1 MSRSQRLLGIHD
13 LYYRDGRRY
22 IHFTV
27 GPLSRAT
34 HYINLMKAA
43 GYTWDQSRTNTVKAI
58 QEGAACLAGVVL
70 HTLHFKS
77 SGPLWRP
84 GGTSTRS
91 PSTAASAA
99 ACAQKS
105 RHGDAARVASK
116 DALEAK
122 RRLQPAAPAATA
134 APQAAG
140 TIARVKCGV
149 ALATVGCEGSWWKS
163 LRRGCMCVRR

>member
-1 MSRSQRLLGIHD
+1 MMMQICFSLRGRSCRLLGIHD

-43 GYTWDQSRTNTVKAI
+43 GYTWDQSRKNTVKAI
-58 QEGAACLAGVVL
+58 QEGAACRAGVVL
-70 HTLHFKS
+70 HTLHFKC

-99 ACAQKS
+99 ACAPKS
-105 RHGDAARVASK
+105 SRGATHVASK

-122 RRLQPAAPAATA
+122 GTLQRAAPAATA
-134 APQAAG
+134 APQAAA

-149 ALATVGCEGSWWKS
+149 
-163 LRRGCMCVRR
+163 RRLVILSDIWR